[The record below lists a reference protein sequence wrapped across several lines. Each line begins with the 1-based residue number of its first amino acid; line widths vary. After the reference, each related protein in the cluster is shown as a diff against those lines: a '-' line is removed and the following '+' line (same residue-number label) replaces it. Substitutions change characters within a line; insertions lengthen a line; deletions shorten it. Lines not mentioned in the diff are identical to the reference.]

1 MFGLNIEVDSLL
13 KDYDSSTEIGTP
25 VAMLTLERSIST
37 IPVTVV
43 SDLLKSPS
51 SISASSTS

>member
-13 KDYDSSTEIGTP
+13 KDYDSSAEIGIP

-37 IPVTVV
+37 IAVTVV
-43 SDLLKSPS
+43 SDLL
-51 SISASSTS
+51 

>member
-13 KDYDSSTEIGTP
+13 KDYDSSAEIGTP